1 MYMGVLSARM
11 PAHHECQKRVL
22 DPLELELQVVADHL
36 AGAENQT
43 WVLCKSSQ
51 RSNH

>member
-22 DPLELELQVVADHL
+22 DPLELELQVVADRL